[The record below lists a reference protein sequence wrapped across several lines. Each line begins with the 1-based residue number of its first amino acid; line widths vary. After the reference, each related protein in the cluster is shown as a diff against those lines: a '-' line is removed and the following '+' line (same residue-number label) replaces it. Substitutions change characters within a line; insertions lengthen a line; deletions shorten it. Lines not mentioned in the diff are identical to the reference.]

1 MAGRAGLN
9 PSTLVVVLLAA
20 GFAPAGLSQESDFGI
35 GVPVTASAG
44 ALDSP
49 RLQLSNPAA
58 ERAAFGFRVM
68 LYLTLKLGKH
78 WFAYA
83 AVQTRLMPYFY
94 YDAFLRDRGIATNL
108 VQGYAGYSLQKGH
121 STLAIKA
128 GQLVSVF
135 GSFPLRYDDMD
146 NPVLDQPLSYITMMP
161 IRTDQLVCGTA
172 DLLRQHYG
180 SVSGS
185 CGGAAGRGGGLTPV
199 TLYGLPGVQAE
210 ISLRQFDA
218 RLQVTSGSPAYP
230 ANWRDFHQYA
240 QWTAGM
246 GYTIRQGFR
255 VGASVF
261 TGPYLESDVAA
272 DLPHGATV
280 RDFPATG
287 MGLDGQWARGR
298 WSVFGEWQRIRFD
311 MPHFVVSPSIDTGY
325 GEAKS
330 ILTPRIYVAGRI
342 GWLRPGRVTDTA
354 GVTAGRFAPTLTSY
368 ELAGGFWLNRHQ
380 LLKASYSWL
389 FSAGQTGI
397 RYDVYGIALIT
408 RFTPPALAFR

>member
-9 PSTLVVVLLAA
+9 HGTLVLALLAA
-20 GFAPAGLSQESDFGI
+20 GFAPAALCQESDFGI
-35 GVPVTASAG
+35 SVPVTAGAG

-58 ERAAFGFRVM
+58 SRAAFGFRVM
-68 LYLTLKLGKH
+68 LYPTLKLGKH

-83 AVQTRLMPYFY
+83 AVQTRLVPYFY
-94 YDAFLRDRGIATNL
+94 YDAFLPGRGLTTDV
-108 VQGYAGYSLQKGH
+108 VQGYAGYTVQQGR
-121 STLAIKA
+121 STLVVKA
-128 GQLVSVF
+128 GRLVSAF

-146 NPVLDQPLSYITMMP
+146 NPVLDQPLSYMTELP

-180 SVSGS
+180 SVAAS
-185 CGGAAGRGGGLTPV
+185 CGGAVGRAGGLTPV

-210 ISLRQFDA
+210 VSVRQFDA

-230 ANWRDFHQYA
+230 ASWRDFRQYA
-240 QWTAGM
+240 QWTAGL

-255 VGASVF
+255 VGASAF
-261 TGPYLESDVAA
+261 TGPYLEPEVLDA
-272 DLPHGATV
+272 LPPGTAV
-280 RDFPATG
+280 RDFPVTG
-287 MGLDGQWARGR
+287 MGLDAQWARGR
-298 WSVFGEWQRIRFD
+298 WSLFGEWQRIRFD
-311 MPHFVVSPSIDTGY
+311 LPHFVVSPSIDSGY

-330 ILTPRIYVAGRI
+330 ILTPRLYVAGRA

-354 GVTAGRFAPTLTSY
+354 GITASRFAPTLTSY
-368 ELAGGFWLNRHQ
+368 ELAAGFWLNRHQ
-380 LLKASYSWL
+380 LVKASYSWL
-389 FSAGQTGI
+389 FSAGETGI

-408 RFTPPALAFR
+408 RFTPPALSFR